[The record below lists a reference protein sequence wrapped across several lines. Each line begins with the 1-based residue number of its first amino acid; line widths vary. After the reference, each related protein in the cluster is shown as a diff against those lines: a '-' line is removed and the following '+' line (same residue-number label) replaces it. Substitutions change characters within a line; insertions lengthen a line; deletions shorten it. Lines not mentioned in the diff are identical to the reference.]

1 MDEQSRGPETSDNL
15 AVLKNGSELE
25 WTEVSGSDPQTVL
38 FGNPSAP
45 GVYSFRLKLR
55 ASLERGRGRPHW
67 HPEYE
72 FGIVLSGRLLVATN
86 DRLDRAS
93 AKTLTAGAFIV
104 IPPRVR
110 HAIWAEEDVILQIYG
125 PGPRVTNFDDEPQS

>member
-1 MDEQSRGPETSDNL
+1 MSKNP
-15 AVLKNGSELE
+15 AILKNESELK
-25 WTEVSGSDPQTVL
+25 WTELDSGCDQQAVL
-38 FGNPSAP
+38 FGDPSAA
-45 GVYSFRLKLR
+45 GVYSFRLLLK
-55 ASLERGRGRPHW
+55 AGAEQGRGRPHW

-72 FGIVLSGRLLVATN
+72 FGTVLSGRFLVATG

-104 IPPRVR
+104 IPPGVR

-125 PGPRVTNFDDEPQS
+125 PGPRVTNFGDQT